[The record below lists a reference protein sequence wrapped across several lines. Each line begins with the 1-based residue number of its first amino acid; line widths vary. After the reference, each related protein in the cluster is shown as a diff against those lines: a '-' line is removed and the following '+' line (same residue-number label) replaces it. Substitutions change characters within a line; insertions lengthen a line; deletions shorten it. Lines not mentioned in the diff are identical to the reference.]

1 MYLADGEWT
10 REMSDWGVRSI
21 VSLEV
26 SQRESSR
33 TQDGGVK
40 TRSSTT

>member
-33 TQDGGVK
+33 TQDGVK